1 MAATP
6 AAAGPHCGS
15 GEVFMKVFLK
25 VSWALLRVLWILVM
39 GALAFLTV
47 VFGALAEGSKEPK
60 IVDAPHLRFF
70 D

>member
-1 MAATP
+1 
-6 AAAGPHCGS
+6 
-15 GEVFMKVFLK
+15 MKVFLK

-47 VFGALAEGSKEPK
+47 VFGVFAEGSKEPT
-60 IVDAPHLRFF
+60 IVDAPRPRFF